1 MSATLSMC
9 QRTIACRPW
18 ASMSSSSFLITGC
31 LQRAGKPLEQA
42 VLLGGTSSSLFMHA
56 LCLLSD
62 YGSDLLA
69 SSSLILSAFG
79 MPNYMKLSRMFIF
92 CLLAAPP
99 WRLTGSPSLSLQ
111 PIGHTYPVWI
121 WFQYPH
127 CRSRWGDLWL
137 WCHPCTGS
145 DWWSL
150 YSISI
155 SSFRAGYWGIG
166 FLVAKCSGRAV

>member
-99 WRLTGSPSLSLQ
+99 WRLTHLPSLCNQSAILIQ
-111 PIGHTYPVWI
+111 SEYDSSILTVDPGEVIYGFDAIHVQEVIDGRSILYPYPV
-121 WFQYPH
+121 
-127 CRSRWGDLWL
+127 LE
-137 WCHPCTGS
+137 
-145 DWWSL
+145 
-150 YSISI
+150 
-155 SSFRAGYWGIG
+155 
-166 FLVAKCSGRAV
+166 LVIEA